1 MSASQMASPKEKVFC
16 VSLSESELVLVIGQL
31 WRMEHEQNI
40 LAHAAHR
47 EGKMR
52 HENARRESA
61 AKALALADRLSEI
74 GGAP

>member
-1 MSASQMASPKEKVFC
+1 MASPKPPAPERTFD
-16 VSLSESELVLVIGQL
+16 VSLTESELVLVIGQL
-31 WRMEHEQNI
+31 WRMEHEQTI
-40 LAHAAHR
+40 LAHAAHK
-47 EGKMR
+47 EGKTR